1 MTTEELAKSIELK
14 HRRGNEDQQQAN
26 GRHMQE
32 CRDAAAELRRL
43 HADNQVMLQALR
55 NIIKLPG
62 MSQGAMIICTAAI
75 LQATGEMP

>member
-1 MTTEELAKSIELK
+1 MSTENTQPEALRLANDLDEAAKTYPAL
-14 HRRGNEDQQQAN
+14 NEPAD
-26 GRHMQE
+26 
-32 CRDAAAELRRL
+32 ELRRL